1 MQKITPFLWFDSN
14 AEEAMNF
21 YTSVF
26 KEGKILNIQRMSP
39 DGPLFTGA
47 FTIEGQEFKV
57 LNGGPRYTFTP
68 AISLYVSC
76 DGQDEIDHL
85 WQQLTEGGTE
95 SRCGWLVDKFGIS
108 WQIIP
113 KNLGALL
120 FNPEKEKAQKAMQAM
135 LQMGKI
141 DIQLLVDAQKN
152 E

>member
-1 MQKITPFLWFDSN
+1 MQKITPFLWFDGN

-26 KEGKILNIQRMSP
+26 KDGKILNIQRMSP

-47 FTIEGQEFKV
+47 FSIEGQEFMV
-57 LNGGPRYTFTP
+57 LNGGPKYAFTP
-68 AISLYVSC
+68 AISLFVSC
-76 DGQDEIDHL
+76 EDQGEIDHL
-85 WQQLTEGGTE
+85 WHQLTADGAE

-113 KNLGALL
+113 KNLGSLL
-120 FNPEKEKAQKAMQAM
+120 FNPDKEKAQKAMEAM

-141 DIQLLVDAQKN
+141 DIQALLDAQKD
-152 E
+152 